1 VDHELIKE
9 YFPLEKVTTGT
20 LAVYQELLSL
30 RFAELPKDKRHVWHE
45 DVKQFEV
52 YDKESNAFM
61 GHFYLDLHPRDGK
74 YGHAAE
80 FDVQKGCTTGEGK
93 QYPAAA
99 MVANFTKPTAS
110 KPSLLKFDE
119 VVTFF
124 HEFGH
129 VMHELCTT
137 ATYYRFA
144 GTNVERDFVE
154 APSQMLENW
163 CYESEVLKQI
173 SGHYKDLSQPLPEDL
188 RVKLINAKNVT
199 EALKNRRQLH
209 FGTFDMLVHTAE
221 GKVDTAALWAKCC
234 EEIALTPAQPG
245 TNGAAGFGHI
255 VGGYSAGY
263 YGYLWSKVYSSD
275 MFMQFKKEGVLNPKL
290 GRRYRDLILASGG
303 TRDAMDYLVEFLGRQ
318 PQQDAF
324 LIEIGAVPD
333 NN

>member
-1 VDHELIKE
+1 
-9 YFPLEKVTTGT
+9 
-20 LAVYQELLSL
+20 
-30 RFAELPKDKRHVWHE
+30 
-45 DVKQFEV
+45 VKQFEV
-52 YDKESNAFM
+52 YSENKFI

-80 FDVQKGCTTGEGK
+80 FDLLKGCISLEGR

-99 MVANFTKPTAS
+99 MVANFTKPTDT

-137 ATYYRFA
+137 AQYFRFS

-163 CYESEVLKQI
+163 CYEAEVLKRI
-173 SGHYKDLSQPLPEDL
+173 SGHYQDLSKPLPDDL
-188 RVKLINAKNVT
+188 RQKLIRAKNVN

-209 FGTFDMLVHTAE
+209 FGTFDMLVHSTDQ
-221 GKVDTAALWAKCC
+221 KVDTAALWSKCC
-234 EEIALTPAQPG
+234 DEIALTPSQPG
-245 TNGAAGFGHI
+245 SNGAASFGHI

-275 MFMQFKKEGVLNPKL
+275 MFQRFKNEGVLNSKT
-290 GRRYRDLILASGG
+290 GRAYRDLILAQGG
-303 TRDAMDYLVEFLGRQ
+303 TRDAMDYLIEFLGR
-318 PQQDAF
+318 PPTQDAF
-324 LIEIGAVPD
+324 LVEIGAVQ
-333 NN
+333 